1 MKRLLAFSQQAYAE
15 DRPQLLFLASLA
27 ESQEGRFLLE
37 SLPSGAAPAF
47 FFGGDLTGA
56 EGQVL
61 YDDTL
66 TLSKPFA
73 QDLGLQGDEHRVSM
87 TSLLATET
95 DRTLWHAALARLEAG
110 DKDVSVA
117 LRLYLDGEVVWTQV
131 RVASVAAAL
140 PRENSID
147 DGIPSIASL
156 DIMNTLSRF
165 ASDEI
170 PHDTRQPINEA
181 AHEATESLATG
192 KPLATSTLSKEASNT
207 FLSSGCASSQGVMI
221 SRDRQGATE
230 VTAHSETTRHRV
242 EVVEPSSPTLFPSMS
257 LPAYVGSVER
267 LDLPQ
272 IVASLVARTQLRA
285 DEQAQVISDLKRL
298 TDRNTL
304 IVHFA
309 GSVVTRF
316 GSLAD
321 LVRQHLPATDC
332 PLITPV
338 SLFGSVLVGRTL
350 NANVERLERL
360 LEDTLAT
367 IRERYGLDVHP
378 EMKILA
384 IPRAQSLSEYRMAV
398 RTYLEAI
405 AGDAIHEA
413 LPPAMAGSTVPIRL
427 NAQKPSTTPTL
438 TPTPT
443 STSTPSSLT
452 QGASSST
459 SVAHPRTGLT
469 LTQVIDLADA
479 LTNDFQGFTLYVQL
493 QVDARRLTY
502 AGAECLVRL
511 AQPGL
516 DIGPAQF
523 VPYLESGPLSLAF
536 GRRVAEMAVEAG
548 KRFQRVF
555 EKAKE
560 EGSAS
565 DTSTLADDTGLF
577 RLSFNVSPRQMA
589 DHFWVPFLSS
599 TLAQAGL
606 TGEAFELELTET
618 SRALSTERL
627 AAWIE
632 ACRCLGLTWALDDFG
647 TGYNGID
654 VMLKGHF
661 DTVKFDRAFLCQ
673 ALSDA
678 DAEAF
683 LAHLIEACRTS
694 GAAICLEGIEN
705 VDIWQRVERFGADA
719 WQGFLFA
726 RPLPLPEALAL
737 WRRGVVIPD
746 LGLHDRDAQRDWP
759 HDLATREH
767 STQLRA
773 AFHGAEVAHTVLGEV
788 LDGLHDGQDLK
799 ASAQRDA
806 IKSENKPAH
815 AHEEVAGSNVRAS
828 TLAPTGNER
837 GVPTDGQRESIHSMS
852 AKNAKNAPSISADK
866 GNADLGAPLTEEPDA
881 KDELTPAPIRAPHY
895 TTIAFRPFIALFFV
909 PMVALLLFMT
919 GLFVTFNS
927 DIETESTRVT
937 KEAVMRIMNTQSAA
951 LRLEALRSALS
962 TLSDTADP
970 QSAQNAYHEAKSL
983 LTTASLDRHGET
995 KAGMSNLLGS
1005 VETVWAQRQA
1015 FDAKAQAVDTLWQTL
1030 YFKMM
1035 TISALSAGAN
1045 PGQLPTMEG
1054 AARELTLQTD
1064 AIEAMHAMVKRAMDG
1079 YSYMCSRSAISSRL
1093 AFTDDLIIQ
1102 CRQLRRTEDDL
1113 HKAIDELGELRA
1125 LFGEEI
1131 ASMDKDAVAL
1141 EQHFADIEARDLIS
1155 DIDVVTQLTARYRP
1169 WLGALLVAVIL
1180 LVVIAGFGIFAVM
1193 RPIDRLLKALHA
1205 YRQEGSKPGD
1215 GMRSRIR
1222 EFNDLISWLRLFVEL
1237 TDQEQAK
1244 RTAIASKYTELLTEA
1259 HRDSLT
1265 GVANRRALQ
1274 EALTRGVALLP
1285 DTAVLMIDI
1294 DHFKV
1299 LNDTRGHLFGDRILA
1314 RMGEVL
1320 RRNVSHKDNVYR
1332 YGGEEFCVVLTG
1344 VSPMQA
1350 QSVANRLL
1358 TRVRRI
1364 SRLTAEE
1371 SRDGESATP
1380 MTISIGISSVTTRLG
1395 EVPLETLIAEA
1406 DQALYRAKALGRNRT
1421 QTFVVSEATL
1431 AKRARR
1437 GLRARSRLSR
1447 RAGKATTHRGTLSS
1461 TQGPENESTA
1471 RTPSSLSTDASH
1483 SQGSLFK
1490 D

>member
-140 PRENSID
+140 PREKSID

-207 FLSSGCASSQGVMI
+207 FLSSGCASSQG
-221 SRDRQGATE
+221 ATE

-242 EVVEPSSPTLFPSMS
+242 EVVEPTSPTLFPSMS

-298 TDRNTL
+298 TERNTL

-360 LEDTLAT
+360 LDDTLAT

-427 NAQKPSTTPTL
+427 NAQKPSATPTV
-438 TPTPT
+438 
-443 STSTPSSLT
+443 TPSPLT
-452 QGASSST
+452 NGSASST
-459 SVAHPRTGLT
+459 SVGQPRAGLT

-548 KRFQRVF
+548 KRFQRAF

-560 EGSAS
+560 EGSLS

-599 TLAQAGL
+599 TFEQAGL

-632 ACRCLGLTWALDDFG
+632 ACRSLGLTWALDDFG

-705 VDIWQRVERFGADA
+705 VDIWQRVERFRADA

-746 LGLHDRDAQRDWP
+746 LGLHDSEAKVDWP

-767 STQLRA
+767 SSQLRA
-773 AFHGAEVAHTVLGEV
+773 AYQGVDAAHEAMAEVAPLT
-788 LDGLHDGQDLK
+788 
-799 ASAQRDA
+799 A
-806 IKSENKPAH
+806 KSERNKSTPLDKSSTDAKAVDDTVGEEAH
-815 AHEEVAGSNVRAS
+815 PVSAVEMRA
-828 TLAPTGNER
+828 
-837 GVPTDGQRESIHSMS
+837 
-852 AKNAKNAPSISADK
+852 
-866 GNADLGAPLTEEPDA
+866 GNAQSAHTAAPERLATPTSDADPTLTDSPLSSH
-881 KDELTPAPIRAPHY
+881 ELTSAPIRAPHY
-895 TTIAFRPFIALFFV
+895 TTIAFRPFIAVFFV

-927 DIETESTRVT
+927 DIESESTRVT

-970 QSAQNAYHEAKSL
+970 QSAQNAYREAKSL

-1314 RMGEVL
+1314 RLGEVL

-1406 DQALYRAKALGRNRT
+1406 DEALYRAKALGRNRT
-1421 QTFVVSEATL
+1421 QTFVVSEAAL

-1447 RAGKATTHRGTLSS
+1447 RAGNSTTHRGTLSS
-1461 TQGPENESTA
+1461 TQGSENESSDREAMGVT
-1471 RTPSSLSTDASH
+1471 SDASH

>member
-56 EGQVL
+56 EGEVL

-73 QDLGLQGDEHRVSM
+73 QDLGLQGEEHRVSM

-110 DKDVSVA
+110 EKDVSVA

-131 RVASVAAAL
+131 RLASVAAAL
-140 PRENSID
+140 PREKSTD
-147 DGIPSIASL
+147 DGIPSIATL

-165 ASDEI
+165 ASDEMS
-170 PHDTRQPINEA
+170 HDVRQPINEA
-181 AHEATESLATG
+181 SASEVAVSSTDGPRATLPKDVLSAERASRSLVS
-192 KPLATSTLSKEASNT
+192 TSELS
-207 FLSSGCASSQGVMI
+207 
-221 SRDRQGATE
+221 
-230 VTAHSETTRHRV
+230 TRARAKHQV
-242 EVVEPSSPTLFPSMS
+242 QVVEPSSPTLFPSMS

-267 LDLPQ
+267 FDLPQ
-272 IVASLVARTQLRA
+272 IVASLIARTQLRA
-285 DEQAQVISDLKRL
+285 DEQAQVIADLKRL
-298 TDRNTL
+298 TERNTL

-360 LEDTLAT
+360 LDDTLAT

-384 IPRAQSLSEYRMAV
+384 IPRAQSLSEYRTAV

-405 AGDAIHEA
+405 AGDATHEA

-427 NAQKPSTTPTL
+427 NAQKPSATPTV
-438 TPTPT
+438 T
-443 STSTPSSLT
+443 STATHSPLTHDAPSSL
-452 QGASSST
+452 
-459 SVAHPRTGLT
+459 SVGQPRAGLT

-536 GRRVAEMAVEAG
+536 GRRVAEMAVQAG
-548 KRFQRVF
+548 KRFQRAF
-555 EKAKE
+555 EQAKE
-560 EGSAS
+560 EGSLEDA
-565 DTSTLADDTGLF
+565 STLTDDTGLF

-599 TLAQAGL
+599 TFEQAGL

-618 SRALSTERL
+618 SRALSTEHL
-627 AAWIE
+627 ASWIE
-632 ACRCLGLTWALDDFG
+632 ACRRLGLTWALDDFG

-694 GAAICLEGIEN
+694 GASICLEGIEN

-726 RPLPLPEALAL
+726 RPLPLSEALAL

-759 HDLATREH
+759 RDLASHEQSMQWRAAYQGADAAHEAMADVAPLTAQAERNN
-767 STQLRA
+767 STPLDKRTTDGKVACDTVAEEVLRA
-773 AFHGAEVAHTVLGEV
+773 ASAVEPRAGNAQSATATAHIS
-788 LDGLHDGQDLK
+788 
-799 ASAQRDA
+799 ASERLSTASSDA
-806 IKSENKPAH
+806 DSTLTDASLS
-815 AHEEVAGSNVRAS
+815 AHE
-828 TLAPTGNER
+828 
-837 GVPTDGQRESIHSMS
+837 
-852 AKNAKNAPSISADK
+852 
-866 GNADLGAPLTEEPDA
+866 LTS
-881 KDELTPAPIRAPHY
+881 APIRAPHY

-970 QSAQNAYHEAKSL
+970 QSAQNAYREAKSL

-1274 EALTRGVALLP
+1274 EALSRGVALLP

-1406 DQALYRAKALGRNRT
+1406 DEALYRAKALGRNRT

-1447 RAGKATTHRGTLSS
+1447 RAANGTTHRGTLPS

-1471 RTPSSLSTDASH
+1471 GETTGVSSDTSH

>member
-56 EGQVL
+56 EGEVL

-73 QDLGLQGDEHRVSM
+73 QDLGLQGDEHRVAM

-110 DKDVSVA
+110 EKDVSVA

-131 RVASVAAAL
+131 RLASVAAAL
-140 PRENSID
+140 PREKSTD
-147 DGIPSIASL
+147 DGIPSIATL
-156 DIMNTLSRF
+156 DIMNTLSRI
-165 ASDEI
+165 ASDEMS
-170 PHDTRQPINEA
+170 HDARQPINEA
-181 AHEATESLATG
+181 SASEVAVSSTDGPRATLPKDVLSAENASRSLVS
-192 KPLATSTLSKEASNT
+192 TSELS
-207 FLSSGCASSQGVMI
+207 
-221 SRDRQGATE
+221 
-230 VTAHSETTRHRV
+230 TRARAKHQV
-242 EVVEPSSPTLFPSMS
+242 QVVEPSSPTLFPSMS

-267 LDLPQ
+267 FDLPQ

-298 TDRNTL
+298 TERNTL

-360 LEDTLAT
+360 LDDTLAT

-427 NAQKPSTTPTL
+427 NAQKPSATPTV
-438 TPTPT
+438 
-443 STSTPSSLT
+443 TPSPLT
-452 QGASSST
+452 HGSASST
-459 SVAHPRTGLT
+459 SVGQPRAGLT

-536 GRRVAEMAVEAG
+536 GRRVAEMAVDAG
-548 KRFQRVF
+548 KRFQRAF
-555 EKAKE
+555 EKVKE

-599 TLAQAGL
+599 TFEQAGL

-632 ACRCLGLTWALDDFG
+632 ACRSLGLTWALDDFG

-746 LGLHDRDAQRDWP
+746 LGLHDSQAKADWP
-759 HDLATREH
+759 HDLATHAH

-773 AFHGAEVAHTVLGEV
+773 AYQGA
-788 LDGLHDGQDLK
+788 
-799 ASAQRDA
+799 DA
-806 IKSENKPAH
+806 
-815 AHEEVAGSNVRAS
+815 AHEA
-828 TLAPTGNER
+828 
-837 GVPTDGQRESIHSMS
+837 I
-852 AKNAKNAPSISADK
+852 ADV
-866 GNADLGAPLTEEPDA
+866 APLTAQAERNNTTQVDPRTTDGKATGSTVGQEERTVSPVEPRAGNAQSAKATAHISASERLSTASSDA
-881 KDELTPAPIRAPHY
+881 DSMLTDTPLLPHELTSAPIRAPHY

-995 KAGMSNLLGS
+995 KAGMSNLLGT

-1406 DQALYRAKALGRNRT
+1406 DEALYRAKALGRNRT

-1447 RAGKATTHRGTLSS
+1447 RAGNATTHRGTLPS
-1461 TQGPENESTA
+1461 TQGPENESSDREAMGVT
-1471 RTPSSLSTDASH
+1471 SDASH

>member
-47 FFGGDLTGA
+47 FFGGDLRGA

-95 DRTLWHAALARLEAG
+95 DRKLWHEALALLEAG
-110 DKDVSVA
+110 EKDVSVA

-140 PRENSID
+140 PREKSID
-147 DGIPSIASL
+147 DGIPFIASL

-170 PHDTRQPINEA
+170 PHDTRQPIKEA

-192 KPLATSTLSKEASNT
+192 KPLATSRLSKEASNT
-207 FLSSGCASSQGVMI
+207 VLSSGCASSQGVMI
-221 SRDRQGATE
+221 ARDSQGATE
-230 VTAHSETTRHRV
+230 VTAHSETSRHRV
-242 EVVEPSSPTLFPSMS
+242 EVVEPTSPTLFPSMS

-298 TDRNTL
+298 TERNTL

-360 LEDTLAT
+360 LDDTLAT

-427 NAQKPSTTPTL
+427 NAQKPSATPTV
-438 TPTPT
+438 
-443 STSTPSSLT
+443 TPSPLT
-452 QGASSST
+452 NGSASST
-459 SVAHPRTGLT
+459 SVGQPRAGLT

-479 LTNDFQGFTLYVQL
+479 LTNDFQGFTLYLQL

-548 KRFQRVF
+548 KRFQSAF
-555 EKAKE
+555 EKAKKE
-560 EGSAS
+560 ASLSEGSAL
-565 DTSTLADDTGLF
+565 TDDTGLF

-606 TGEAFELELTET
+606 TGDAFELELTET

-627 AAWIE
+627 ASWIE
-632 ACRCLGLTWALDDFG
+632 ACRRLGLTWALDDFG

-746 LGLHDRDAQRDWP
+746 LGLHDSEAKADWP

-767 STQLRA
+767 SSQLRA
-773 AFHGAEVAHTVLGEV
+773 AYQGVDAAHEAMAEVAPLT
-788 LDGLHDGQDLK
+788 
-799 ASAQRDA
+799 A
-806 IKSENKPAH
+806 KSERNKSTPLDKSSTDAKAVDDTVGEEAH
-815 AHEEVAGSNVRAS
+815 PVSAVEMRAGNAQSAKATAHISASERLSTASSDADSMLTDTPLSAHE
-828 TLAPTGNER
+828 
-837 GVPTDGQRESIHSMS
+837 
-852 AKNAKNAPSISADK
+852 
-866 GNADLGAPLTEEPDA
+866 LTS
-881 KDELTPAPIRAPHY
+881 APIRAPHY
-895 TTIAFRPFIALFFV
+895 TTIAFRPFIAVFFV

-927 DIETESTRVT
+927 DIESESTRVT

-970 QSAQNAYHEAKSL
+970 QSAQNAYREAKSL

-1093 AFTDDLIIQ
+1093 AFTDDLNIQ

-1274 EALTRGVALLP
+1274 EALSRGVALLP

-1406 DQALYRAKALGRNRT
+1406 DEALYRAKALGRNRT
-1421 QTFVVSEATL
+1421 QTFVVSEASL

-1447 RAGKATTHRGTLSS
+1447 RAGNATTHRSTLSS
-1461 TQGPENESTA
+1461 TQGPENESSDREAMRVT
-1471 RTPSSLSTDASH
+1471 SDASH
-1483 SQGSLFK
+1483 LQGSLFK

>member
-221 SRDRQGATE
+221 SRDSQGATE

-242 EVVEPSSPTLFPSMS
+242 EVVEPTSPTLFPSMS

-298 TDRNTL
+298 TERNTL

-360 LEDTLAT
+360 LEDTLTT

-413 LPPAMAGSTVPIRL
+413 LPSAMAGSTVPIRL

-548 KRFQRVF
+548 KRFQRAF

-565 DTSTLADDTGLF
+565 DTSTLADDTGRF

-632 ACRCLGLTWALDDFG
+632 ACRSLGLTWALDDFG

-773 AFHGAEVAHTVLGEV
+773 AYQGA
-788 LDGLHDGQDLK
+788 
-799 ASAQRDA
+799 DA
-806 IKSENKPAH
+806 
-815 AHEEVAGSNVRAS
+815 AHEA
-828 TLAPTGNER
+828 
-837 GVPTDGQRESIHSMS
+837 I
-852 AKNAKNAPSISADK
+852 ADV
-866 GNADLGAPLTEEPDA
+866 APLTAQAERNNATQVDPRTTDGKATGSTVDQEARTVSPVERRTGNAQSA
-881 KDELTPAPIRAPHY
+881 KATAHISASERLSTASSDTDSMLTDTPLSAHELTSAPIRAPHY

-927 DIETESTRVT
+927 DIESESTRVT

-995 KAGMSNLLGS
+995 KAGMSNLLGT

-1079 YSYMCSRSAISSRL
+1079 YSYMCSRSTISSRL

-1294 DHFKV
+1294 DYFKV

-1406 DQALYRAKALGRNRT
+1406 DEALYRAKALGRNRT
-1421 QTFVVSEATL
+1421 QTFVVSEAAL

-1461 TQGPENESTA
+1461 TQGPENESSDRETMGV
-1471 RTPSSLSTDASH
+1471 TSDASH